1 MNRQF
6 HTLPDPLRVGLR
18 WQPYEHGRAKVRDIE
33 QRIRE
38 ASTQTKSLQE
48 RIKGLERHDVRT
60 LAKSLLDGTAD
71 PGARTEEIEDLARE
85 LREARRLKDA
95 LDRVDGPDERLPL
108 GPEVEEQLR
117 QTAWERQSEWTSQA
131 DEALEDAIAEEREAY
146 EQAKEVAEQARSK
159 RLYLEALADW
169 TRKVPSTFNV
179 PQDVAVATTV
189 QAWQEDAARSE
200 RQMHER
206 RGNERIE
213 REASA

>member
-95 LDRVDGPDERLPL
+95 LDQVL
-108 GPEVEEQLR
+108 PEVEEQLR
-117 QTAWERQSEWTSQA
+117 QTTWEHQAEWTSQA

-159 RLYLEALADW
+159 RLYLEALAD
-169 TRKVPSTFNV
+169 
-179 PQDVAVATTV
+179 
-189 QAWQEDAARSE
+189 
-200 RQMHER
+200 
-206 RGNERIE
+206 
-213 REASA
+213 